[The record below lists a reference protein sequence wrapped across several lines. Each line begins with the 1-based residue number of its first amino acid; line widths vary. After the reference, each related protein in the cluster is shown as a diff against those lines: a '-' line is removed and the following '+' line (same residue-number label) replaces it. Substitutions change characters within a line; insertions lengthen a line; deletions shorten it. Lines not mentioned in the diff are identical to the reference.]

1 MRFFYNF
8 VDEALPDSV
17 FLDSLRAVVS
27 RVCMKTITLTDEA
40 YLRLKSWK
48 TEPSESF
55 SKVVLKAVPKR
66 GTAADM
72 EEGFRRLPA
81 LTKEQA
87 RSVAESQAWTNDW
100 RQCPDPWTTPS
111 VNDAAP

>member
-1 MRFFYNF
+1 
-8 VDEALPDSV
+8 
-17 FLDSLRAVVS
+17 
-27 RVCMKTITLTDEA
+27 MKTITLTDEA

-87 RSVAESQAWTNDW
+87 QGAAESLGWANDW
-100 RQCPDPWTTPS
+100 RHCPDPWTTPS
-111 VNDAAP
+111 LNDAAP